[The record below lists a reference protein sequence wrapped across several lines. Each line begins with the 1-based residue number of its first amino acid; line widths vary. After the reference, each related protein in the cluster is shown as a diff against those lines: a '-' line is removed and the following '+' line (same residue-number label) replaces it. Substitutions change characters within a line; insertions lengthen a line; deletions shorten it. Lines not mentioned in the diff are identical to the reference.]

1 MTAALSDE
9 YNEDAKRRTSSIRRS
24 TASFSDSGSDFLN
37 SGDREKLG
45 DSTLQPQRRLFS
57 WVHGKALPP
66 VPEDDERQ
74 PYPLYR
80 ANPLSRALFWW
91 VVPVLRVGYR
101 RTLQPNDLWVVDEQL
116 GVDKMYTRFMGHFR
130 RYVHRAEA
138 QYLLTHP
145 GATPEEIR
153 ANAKLRGND
162 LLRALCFTFWWPF
175 FLALVNAAV
184 TNLLSCVQPLVTKAI
199 IRNLAIRKLDPH
211 PSEGVGEGVAY
222 AICACVLMLIN
233 GFSFNHMT
241 HQSMRTALQIRT
253 VLTKAVL
260 GKALVLSGAA
270 RNEWPPGTMMSMVST
285 DLSRME
291 FAVFFQPFLIV
302 FPLVLA
308 VGVALL
314 LTTVGP
320 VGLLGLAVFIV
331 AMGLATL
338 AFRKMVKL
346 RVAATV
352 FTDARVTLMREIMN
366 SMKMLKYYCWER
378 AYEERVTDLRYKEV
392 DKVRQMM
399 IFRSIL
405 VTTAVTLSTIAGMVC
420 FLAMSRLNSEN
431 RNAAN
436 VFAALSL
443 FQALSLQLFFIP
455 TALSTGAD
463 AKIALKRIQGL
474 LWASEQG
481 HRKENPSPT
490 LEPLEP
496 SMAIKVDKASFEW
509 EFQKDTDLKTTST
522 QENETVNSDAVTVL
536 SKKKEEKQSKEE
548 VSKEPFTGLH
558 DLSFSIK
565 KGEFIIVIGAIGTGK
580 TSLLNAMAGYMK
592 KTSGTVQVNGSLLFC
607 GVPWIQNA
615 TIRDNIIFGS
625 SFDKARYDDVVRVCA
640 LEADFKIFAA
650 GDKTEVG
657 ERGITL
663 SGGQKAR
670 ISLARAI
677 YKDREI
683 YLFDDIISA
692 VDANVAAHITQQCLL
707 DKLQNRT
714 RILAT
719 HQLSLVPEASRIIF
733 LGQDGSFDMGTQDE
747 LQERNAQF
755 RALMTLSSKTTVEES
770 DTESVKSSPKLR
782 RSSTVAASVPDFDDE
797 LDEGRIISKEDRAV
811 NALKLKVYKDY
822 LLAGSRGSNV
832 LTLTVLLL
840 LVLLTTF
847 VSLFNSVWLSWWT
860 EYKFRDKQDAFYM
873 GIYFMLTCLTFIFTN
888 LEFAFLLHI
897 GLAASRKLNLN
908 AAKRVLYAPMSF
920 IDTTPI
926 GRILNR
932 FTKDTDVL
940 DNELTDT
947 TRLFVF
953 QLATVVGVFILS
965 IAYLPYVAIA
975 VPLSIFLL
983 VFIGD
988 HYQSAGREIKR
999 LEAIQRSFVY
1009 NNLGEVLD
1017 GLDTIRAY
1025 HAQSRFLR
1033 KSDYFLDRTNEA
1045 GYLVIGAR
1053 CWVALTTDF
1062 VAIAIALIVTLLCV
1076 TRVIEVSPA
1085 SAGVLLTVILQLP
1098 AYFNMVLRG
1107 ATELEN
1113 NMNSTQR
1120 VHYYATAL
1128 PQEAPHY
1135 IPGAAPP
1142 TGWPA
1147 AGEIVFEDVS
1157 FAYRPGLP
1165 LALRGISFHVRAG
1178 EKIGICGRTGAGKTS
1193 ITTALYRLSE
1203 LESGSIKIDG
1213 VDIATL
1219 GLHDLRSALSII
1231 PQDPLLFR
1239 GTVRKNLD
1247 PFAEHSDETLWSALV
1262 RSGVV
1267 PAGEVPSTH
1276 KFHLDQQVDEGGANF
1291 SLGERQLLALA
1302 RALVRST
1309 RILILDE
1316 ATSSVDY
1323 ATDARVQARIAAE
1336 FRQATVLCVAHRLRT
1351 IISYDRILVLDQG
1364 HVAEFDTPYRL
1375 FARED
1380 SLFRAMCV
1388 HAGIS
1393 ASDFAPAADSPSP
1406 VATSG

>member
-1 MTAALSDE
+1 MTAALADE
-9 YNEDAKRRTSSIRRS
+9 YNEDAKRGTSSIRRS
-24 TASFSDSGSDFLN
+24 TASFSESGSDFLN

-57 WVHGKALPP
+57 WVHGKDLPP
-66 VPEDDERQ
+66 VPDEEERER
-74 PYPLYR
+74 YPLYR
-80 ANPLSRALFWW
+80 ANPLSRMMFWW
-91 VVPVLRVGYR
+91 VVPVIRVGYR
-101 RTLQPNDLWVVDEQL
+101 RTLQPNDLWVVDGSL
-116 GVDKMYTRFMGHFR
+116 GVDEMYKRFVRHFR
-130 RYVHRAEA
+130 RYVQRAEA
-138 QYLLTHP
+138 QYRLEHP
-145 GATPEEIR
+145 EATQEEIR
-153 ANAKLRGND
+153 TNARMRNND
-162 LLRALCFTFWWPF
+162 LLRALCITFRWPL
-175 FLALVNAAV
+175 FLALLNAAV
-184 TNLLSCVQPLVTKAI
+184 TNLLSCAQPLVTRAI
-199 IRNLAIRKLDPH
+199 IRHLDPH
-211 PSEGVGEGVAY
+211 SRESVGVGVAY
-222 AICACVLMLIN
+222 AICACVLLFIN
-233 GFSFNHMT
+233 GYSFNHMT

-253 VLTKAVL
+253 VLTKAIL
-260 GKALVLSGAA
+260 GKALVLSGKA
-270 RNEWPPGTMMSMVST
+270 RNEWPPGTLISMAST

-291 FAVFFQPFLIV
+291 FAVFFQPFLLV

-308 VGVALL
+308 LGVALL
-314 LTTVGP
+314 LVTVGP

-331 AMGLATL
+331 ALGLATL
-338 AFRKMVKL
+338 AFRKMVKY

-378 AYEERVTDLRYKEV
+378 AYEERVTDVRYKEV
-392 DKVRQMM
+392 HKVRQVM

-420 FLAMSRLNSEN
+420 FLAMSHLNSEN

-436 VFAALSL
+436 VFSALSL
-443 FQALSLQLFFIP
+443 FQALSIQLFFIP

-463 AKIALKRIQGL
+463 AKIALKRIQKL
-474 LWASEQG
+474 LWASEQS
-481 HRKENPSPT
+481 HRQDDSSDKLGPLDPSV
-490 LEPLEP
+490 
-496 SMAIKVDKASFEW
+496 AIQVESASFEW
-509 EFQKDTDLKTTST
+509 EGQKDSDLKGAQKTEDDSV
-522 QENETVNSDAVTVL
+522 QSDTVTVL
-536 SKKKEEKQSKEE
+536 SKKREEKQSREE
-548 VSKEPFTGLH
+548 VFKVPFTGLN

-580 TSLLNAMAGYMK
+580 TSLLNAVAGYMK
-592 KTSGTVQVNGSLLFC
+592 KTTGSVHVNGSLLFC

-625 SFDKARYDDVVRVCA
+625 SFDQTRYDEVVNACA
-640 LEADFKIFAA
+640 LEADFKIFPA

-677 YKDREI
+677 YKDRDI

-692 VDANVAAHITQQCLL
+692 VDANVAAHITQKCLL
-707 DKLQNRT
+707 DRLQNRT

-719 HQLSLVPEASRIIF
+719 HQLALVQEASRVIF
-733 LGQDGSFDMGTQDE
+733 LGQDGSFDMGTPAE
-747 LQERNAQF
+747 LHEKNSQF
-755 RALMTLSSKTTVEES
+755 RNLMSLSSQTNAEES
-770 DTESVKSSPKLR
+770 EMESIRSQSKSKKA
-782 RSSTVAASVPDFDDE
+782 STAPVSMPDFNEEIDD
-797 LDEGRIISKEDRAV
+797 GRITSKEERAV
-811 NALKLKVYKDY
+811 NALKFKVYKDY
-822 LLAGSRGSNV
+822 LMAGEKSSKMLIV
-832 LTLTVLLL
+832 TVLIT
-840 LVLLTTF
+840 LVLMTTF
-847 VSLFNSVWLSWWT
+847 FSLFNSVWLSFWT
-860 EYKFRDKQDAFYM
+860 EYRFPGRQDAFYM

-888 LEFAFLLHI
+888 LEFTFLLHI
-897 GLAASRKLNLN
+897 GLSASRRLNLS
-908 AAKRVLYAPMSF
+908 AAKRILYAPMSF
-920 IDTTPI
+920 IDTTPM

-940 DNELTDT
+940 DNELTDS
-947 TRLFVF
+947 TRMFVF
-953 QLATVVGVFILS
+953 QMANVVGVFILS

-975 VPLSIFLL
+975 VPISVLL
-983 VFIGD
+983 LLFIGD
-988 HYQSAGREIKR
+988 HYQSAGREVKR

-1025 HAQSRFLR
+1025 NAQSRFLR
-1033 KSDYFLDRTNEA
+1033 KSDYFLNRTNEA

-1053 CWVALTTDF
+1053 CWVALTTDL

-1076 TRVIEVSPA
+1076 TRVIHITPS
-1085 SAGVLLTVILQLP
+1085 SAGVLLTVVLQMP

-1107 ATELEN
+1107 FTELEN

-1128 PQEAPHY
+1128 PQEAPQY
-1135 IPGAAPP
+1135 LPGAAPP
-1142 TGWPA
+1142 AGWPA
-1147 AGEIVFEDVS
+1147 AGEIVFQEVS

-1165 LALRGISFHVRAG
+1165 LALCGVSFHVRAG

-1193 ITTALYRLSE
+1193 VTTALYRLSE

-1247 PFAEHSDETLWSALV
+1247 PFAEHTDGTLWSALV

-1267 PAGEVPSTH
+1267 PAGVVPTSH
-1276 KFHLDQQVDEGGANF
+1276 KFHLDQEVDEGGANF

-1364 HVAEFDTPYRL
+1364 RVAEFDTPYRL

-1388 HAGIS
+1388 HTGIS
-1393 ASDFAPAADSPSP
+1393 ASDFAPAADIPSL
-1406 VATSG
+1406 